1 MNLVD
6 FAREIEQKQ
15 RTSRAE
21 KHARP
26 WKPTATPA
34 SAIGSKCDRK
44 LVYMRVSPDLAAPPS
59 EELSSIF
66 EEGNLHD
73 RDIRR
78 ELTELGYEVLDNQ
91 AEFSDERLELKG
103 HVDGRLWFNGRR
115 IPYEAKSTVGDGPAS
130 QADWREAEGL
140 LGRYYDQLT
149 LYLFLTSTP
158 HGLGLFKNKAT
169 GQWRVVAIDLDYE
182 RAERLLQRAERVRD
196 AVRLKVLPDR
206 LLDRSECAGC
216 QFNLT
221 CLPGDAPVDPLLIA
235 EDETLLDDLRKR
247 EAWRGDHEAF
257 ERLDKKTKERFKLTN
272 GSRFV
277 VGEFLVTKKV
287 AKNGAVTVKTDV
299 LTDKPEPPKVQD
311 LIDDLKRSLERDKG
325 AQQGGA

>member
-1 MNLVD
+1 MNLGD

-15 RTSRAE
+15 RSSRAE

-44 LVYMRVSPDLAAPPS
+44 LVYMRVAPDLAAPPS

-91 AEFSDERLELKG
+91 AEFADERLELKG

-115 IPYEAKSTVGDGPAS
+115 VPYEAKSTVGDGPAS
-130 QADWREAEGL
+130 QADWAEAEGL

-149 LYLFLTSTP
+149 LYLYLTSTP

-169 GQWRVVAIDLDYE
+169 GQWRVIAVDLDYE

-196 AVRLKVLPDR
+196 AIRLKVLPER
-206 LLDRSECAGC
+206 LLDRSECRSC
-216 QFNLT
+216 PFET
-221 CLPGDAPVDPLLIA
+221 SCLPGDAPVDPLLIA
-235 EDETLLDDLRKR
+235 QDDTLINDLRAR
-247 EAWRGDHEAF
+247 EQMRGTAKSYDA
-257 ERLDKKTKERFKLTN
+257 LDKKLKERFKLTA

-277 VGEFLVTKKV
+277 AGEFIITKRTIKT
-287 AKNGAVTVKTDV
+287 GAVYVETEVA
-299 LTDKPEPPKVQD
+299 PGAQAQPPAEPNLED
-311 LIDDLKRSLERDKG
+311 ALRRSL
-325 AQQGGA
+325 A